1 MKLTIL
7 DRYIGKQV
15 LLSVV
20 FTLLVLVGLR
30 TLFTLLDEAGKL
42 GEGNYQFLDALYYSL
57 LLLPARLYEFF
68 PMGVLIGGLSALGV
82 LAGQNELT
90 VMRAAGIKTLTIV
103 MSAVKVTVVLMVM
116 VIVIGEWVT
125 PYTSQTAQRV
135 RAEALSGDQFSQ
147 SERGIWA
154 RDKQDILHI
163 ERVVSQHQLAGV
175 TLFQRNSN
183 AELVAVIRADDVIHE
198 NSIWVFHNAVRHQP
212 TDEKIQIEQL
222 ESFEWQGELRPD
234 HVDVLTT
241 EPENLNLAGLYEY
254 QQYLESNQLDNRRY
268 QLEFWRKLAQPLSL
282 VVMIVLASSFIFGP
296 MRSVSMGARLMTGIV
311 VGFSFHIVNNFF
323 GPMSL
328 VYQMPPFLGAT
339 MPILVF
345 ALLSGYLLKRAS

>member
-42 GEGNYQFLDALYYSL
+42 GEGNYAFLDALYYSL

-103 MSAVKVTVVLMVM
+103 MSAVKVTILLMLL

-125 PYTSQTAQRV
+125 PYTSQKAQRI
-135 RAEALSGDQFSQ
+135 RAEALSGDQLSQ

-163 ERVVSQHQLAGV
+163 EKVVSQTQLAGV
-175 TLFQRNSN
+175 TLFQRDETSK
-183 AELVAVIRADDVIHE
+183 LVAVIRAADVTHQLDG
-198 NSIWVFHNAVRHQP
+198 WVFHKANLQQP
-212 TDEKIQIEQL
+212 LGDTIKLQQL
-222 ESFEWQGELRPD
+222 DSYVWQGELRPD

-241 EPENLNLAGLYEY
+241 EPEMLNIAGLFEY
-254 QQYLESNQLDNRRY
+254 QKYLENNQLDSRHY
-268 QLEFWRKLAQPLSL
+268 QLEFWRKLAQPLTL

-311 VGFSFHIVNNFF
+311 VGFGFHIVNNFF

-328 VYQMPPFLGAT
+328 VYQIPPFLGAT